1 MSTVMNVGLI
11 QYKDL
16 ATPYNKVYSNDESN
30 NFHIKK
36 ILVKGNVVS
45 NDKFPHAEIVQDSNA
60 IINDGS
66 IDLVIV
72 CSPNEEGMNLVTEAL
87 NAGKSV
93 RIL

>member
-1 MSTVMNVGLI
+1 MSTVKNVGLI

-16 ATPYNKVYSNDESN
+16 ASPYKVHSNNESN
-30 NFHIKK
+30 NYHIKK
-36 ILVKGNVVS
+36 ILVNGNTVS
-45 NDKFPHAEIVQDSNA
+45 TDKFPQAEIVKDSNS

-72 CSPNEEGMNLVTEAL
+72 CSPNEEGMNIVTEAL
-87 NAGKSV
+87 HAGKNV